1 MLEMGQ
7 NAFINIEGGAFCCFM
22 IMQAKAMKIPLKGIR
37 RMGKKSWRTGPSLID
52 AIAFLVLACNR
63 LLKIV

>member
-1 MLEMGQ
+1 
-7 NAFINIEGGAFCCFM
+7 M